1 MHITMSA
8 RPSLSEILQKHKEER
23 AYKQTHVAPVTQ
35 TPDQTP
41 PQEEQFPKLLTA
53 LQNART
59 KREQAKKSTPMGRDA
74 VSEFMQAQQKA
85 QQKAQEKTQGH
96 KKDEDIDWSFTV
108 RSGLVLMVATV
119 TYIITIASVRV

>member
-1 MHITMSA
+1 MSV
-8 RPSLSEILQKHKEER
+8 RLSLPEILQKRKEER

-59 KREQAKKSTPMGRDA
+59 KREPAKKSNPMGRDA

-85 QQKAQEKTQGH
+85 KQKAQGH
-96 KKDEDIDWSFTV
+96 KKEEDIDWSFTV